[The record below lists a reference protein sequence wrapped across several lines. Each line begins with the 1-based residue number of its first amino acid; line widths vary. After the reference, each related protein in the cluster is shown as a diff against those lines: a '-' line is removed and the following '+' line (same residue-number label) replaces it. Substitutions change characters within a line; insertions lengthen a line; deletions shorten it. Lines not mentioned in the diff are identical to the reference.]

1 MNEVIDPI
9 IEFWIKNGLFHV
21 TELSLEE
28 MDKITPWHPIRKS
41 VFVKIKESIR
51 NEVQKTPIIVSKDLV
66 VVDGHDRL
74 RACKELGIR
83 VKAIMLPYTNEFL
96 ELNIVSALSIAS
108 QPNNLYG
115 LLIEQLTR
123 LYPDPDIIGF
133 DDVGNLYKETES

>member
-1 MNEVIDPI
+1 M
-9 IEFWIKNGLFHV
+9 
-21 TELSLEE
+21 
-28 MDKITPWHPIRKS
+28 
-41 VFVKIKESIR
+41 FVKIKKSIQMDG
-51 NEVQKTPIIVSKDLV
+51 QKTPIIVSKDLV

-96 ELNIVSALSIAS
+96 ELNIVSALGIAS